1 MIGLKK
7 RLFTLLGMVL
17 TAALLVTGCG
27 SKSAADPAREPGQDR
42 QPEPVTQVSRKDA
55 VKQQNALKA
64 IARKDGEKL
73 RILTSFFPMYV
84 MTLNVARGVPDV
96 TVTNLTAPQTGCLH
110 DYSLT
115 AEDMKKLAGADV
127 FIANGGG
134 MESFLAKAVEANK
147 RLAVVTA
154 SAGIPLIREGGEINP
169 HVWLRIASAREEVAG
184 IARSLAALDPANAG
198 AYRRNAREYDGQLAE
213 LQQYAGDKLKELKSR
228 DIVTFHEAFPYFAQE
243 QKLNI
248 VRTIRREP
256 GTEPTP
262 KELEETIASVKALPV
277 KVLCVEPQYPAGAA
291 ETIAR
296 ETGATI
302 VVLDP
307 CVTGEAGPEAE
318 NSYLETMKKN
328 IDTLYSVLK

>member
-1 MIGLKK
+1 MKK
-7 RLFTLLGMVL
+7 RLFTILGMVL
-17 TAALLVTGCG
+17 ILVLLATGCG
-27 SKSAADPAREPGQDR
+27 NEPKPDHEREPGQDR
-42 QPEPVTQVSRKDA
+42 QSANATQVSKEEA
-55 VKQQNALKA
+55 VQQQNALKA
-64 IARKDGEKL
+64 IVRKNGEKL

-84 MTLNVARGVPDV
+84 MTLNVTKGVPDV

-115 AEDMKKLAGADV
+115 VEDMKKLAGADV

-134 MESFLAKAVEANK
+134 MENFLSKAVETNK
-147 RLAVVTA
+147 RLAVITA
-154 SAGIPLIREGGEINP
+154 SAGIPLIREGAEINP
-169 HVWLRIASAREEVAG
+169 HVWLRIASAREEVAR
-184 IARSLAALDPANAG
+184 IAGSLAALDPSNAD
-198 AYRRNAREYDGQLAE
+198 AYGRNAREYDGRLAE
-213 LQQYAGDKLKELKSR
+213 LQQYARDKLKELKSR

-243 QKLNI
+243 QRLNI
-248 VRTIRREP
+248 VRTIQREP
-256 GTEPTP
+256 GTESTP
-262 KELEETIASVKALPV
+262 KDLKDTIALVKKLPV

-318 NSYLETMKKN
+318 NFYLETMKKN

>member
-1 MIGLKK
+1 MKK
-7 RLFTLLGMVL
+7 KLF
-17 TAALLVTGCG
+17 ALLALALAAVLLATGCG
-27 SKSAADPAREPGQDR
+27 SEPKPDHKGEHEHGR
-42 QPEPVTQVSRKDA
+42 QPETVAQISREDA
-55 VKQQNALKA
+55 IKQQQALKA
-64 IARKDGEKL
+64 IARKEGEKL

-84 MTLNVARGVPDV
+84 MTVNVTRGVPDV

-110 DYSLT
+110 DYSLA
-115 AEDMKKLAGADV
+115 AEDMKKLARADV

-134 MESFLAKAVEANK
+134 MENFLAKAVETNN

-154 SAGIPLIREGGEINP
+154 SAGIPLIREGAETNP
-169 HVWLRIASAREEVAG
+169 HVWLQIAFAREEVAG
-184 IARSLAALDPANAG
+184 IARSLAALDPANAD
-198 AYRRNAREYDGQLAE
+198 AYRKNAGEYDKKLAE
-213 LQQYAGDKLKELKSR
+213 LQQYAGDKLKDLKSR
-228 DIVTFHEAFPYFAQE
+228 DIVTFHEAFPYFARE
-243 QKLNI
+243 QDLNI
-248 VRTIRREP
+248 LRTIQREP

-262 KELEETIASVKALPV
+262 KELEAIIAAVKRLPV

-307 CVTGEAGPEAE
+307 CVTGEAGPEAAD
-318 NSYLETMKKN
+318 SYLETMKKN

>member
-1 MIGLKK
+1 MKK
-7 RLFTLLGMVL
+7 RLVTLLGMVL
-17 TAALLVTGCG
+17 TAVLLVTGCG
-27 SKSAADPAREPGQDR
+27 SDPAPDHERGPGQDR
-42 QPEPVTQVSRKDA
+42 QPETVTQVSREDA
-55 VKQQNALKA
+55 VKQQDALKA

-134 MESFLAKAVEANK
+134 MESFLSKAVETNK

-154 SAGIPLIREGGEINP
+154 SAGIPLIREGAEINP

-184 IARSLAALDPANAG
+184 IARSLAALDPGNAG
-198 AYRRNAREYDGQLAE
+198 AYRRNAREYDDKLAE

-248 VRTIRREP
+248 VRTIQREP

-262 KELEETIASVKALPV
+262 KELEETITLVKALPV
-277 KVLCVEPQYPAGAA
+277 KVLCIEPQYPAGAA